1 MNIAPYLKLMAERGA
16 SDLYLTT
23 GAPASVR
30 IEGALKPVSRTPLE
44 PGMTQKL
51 AYSLMNEQQIR
62 DFEREK
68 EMNLGI
74 TLGGAGRFRVNVYRQ
89 RGEVSLVIRHIKSE
103 VPSIDELNLPPVLK
117 DLIMHKNGLV
127 LVVGSTGSGKSTAL
141 AAMIDYRNQNHFGH
155 ILTIEDPIEYVFT
168 HKRSIVGQREVGM
181 DTLSYENAL
190 REALRESP
198 DLIMIGEIRDRKTM
212 EAAIGF
218 ADTGHLCLSTL
229 HAVNANQAL
238 DRIINFFPPDA
249 RNQILMDLSLN
260 LRGIISLRLVVGRDG
275 KRVPAVEVLV
285 NTSFVSELIKKG
297 EFPELKHAM
306 ERDTVNGMQTFD
318 QALFELY
325 QLKRITL
332 QTALAHAD
340 SRSDMEWRINFGE
353 GEKGLAKNQ
362 ESLEFPGD
370 LGTTLPEDTDPK
382 RSGGKER
389 LSTLAMMREAIGEED
404 EELFLGDEQET
415 PEDSAAGANPF
426 ADEDP
431 FAEPPK

>member
-1 MNIAPYLKLMAERGA
+1 MNISPYLKLMAERGA

-30 IEGALKPVSRTPLE
+30 IEGAIKPVSRTPLE
-44 PGMTQKL
+44 PGVTQKL
-51 AYSLMNEQQIR
+51 AYSLMNEEQIQE
-62 DFEREK
+62 FEREK

-89 RGEVSLVIRHIKSE
+89 RGEVSLVIRHIKSR
-103 VPSIDELNLPPVLK
+103 VPTLDELHLPPVLK

-127 LVVGSTGSGKSTAL
+127 LVVGTTGSGKSTTL
-141 AAMIDYRNQNHFGH
+141 AAMIDYRNERQAGH
-155 ILTIEDPIEYVFT
+155 ILTIEDPIEYIFT

-198 DLIMIGEIRDRKTM
+198 DLIMIGEIRDRRTM

-249 RNQILMDLSLN
+249 RNQILMDLALN
-260 LRGIISLRLVVGRDG
+260 LRGIVSLRLVVGRDG

-353 GEKGLAKNQ
+353 GEKDLSKAS

-370 LGTTLPEDTDPK
+370 LGAALPEETGTTNPE
-382 RSGGKER
+382 ER
-389 LSTLAMMREAIGEED
+389 RRISTLAMMREAIGEED
-404 EELFLGDEQET
+404 DELFFDEEDEGQGD
-415 PEDSAAGANPF
+415 
-426 ADEDP
+426 
-431 FAEPPK
+431 PPDTGQK

>member
-30 IEGALKPVSRTPLE
+30 IEGALKPVSRAPLE
-44 PGMTQKL
+44 PGATQKL

-62 DFEREK
+62 EFEREK

-89 RGEVSLVIRHIKSE
+89 RGEVSLVIRHIKSA
-103 VPSIDELNLPPVLK
+103 VPSIEELNLPPVLQ

-141 AAMIDYRNQNHFGH
+141 AAMIDYRNQKQAGH

-198 DLIMIGEIRDRKTM
+198 DLIMIGEIRDRMTM

-260 LRGIISLRLVVGRDG
+260 LRGIVSLRLVVGRDG
-275 KRVPAVEVLV
+275 KRVPAVEVLI

-353 GEKGLAKNQ
+353 GEKDLTKTS

-370 LGTTLPEDTDPK
+370 LGDVLPDREREP
-382 RSGGKER
+382 SPAEQQR
-389 LSTLAMMREAIGEED
+389 LSTLAMMRQAIGDEDDELFFGEED
-404 EELFLGDEQET
+404 EEGEEGGET
-415 PEDSAAGANPF
+415 AQHPPRGSA
-426 ADEDP
+426 
-431 FAEPPK
+431 K

>member
-1 MNIAPYLKLMAERGA
+1 MNITPYLKLMAERGA

-30 IEGALKPVSRTPLE
+30 IEGAIKPVSRSPLE
-44 PGMTQKL
+44 PGVTQKL
-51 AYSLMNEQQIR
+51 AYSLMNERQIR
-62 DFEREK
+62 EFEQEK

-89 RGEVSLVIRHIKSE
+89 RGEVSLVIRHIKSR
-103 VPSIDELNLPPVLK
+103 VPTIDELNLPPVLK

-141 AAMIDYRNQNHFGH
+141 AAMIDYRNERQAGH

-260 LRGIISLRLVVGRDG
+260 LRGIVSLRLVVGRDG
-275 KRVPAVEVLV
+275 RRVPAVEILV
-285 NTSFVSELIKKG
+285 NTSFVAELIKKG

-353 GEKGLAKNQ
+353 GEKDLTKTS
-362 ESLEFPGD
+362 ESLEFPSD
-370 LGTTLPEDTDPK
+370 LGPALSEKPDGPGPE
-382 RSGGKER
+382 ER
-389 LSTLAMMREAIGEED
+389 QRMSTLAMMREAIGDEDDELFFD
-404 EELFLGDEQET
+404 EEE
-415 PEDSAAGANPF
+415 
-426 ADEDP
+426 ADETDP
-431 FAEPPK
+431 SDPKPD